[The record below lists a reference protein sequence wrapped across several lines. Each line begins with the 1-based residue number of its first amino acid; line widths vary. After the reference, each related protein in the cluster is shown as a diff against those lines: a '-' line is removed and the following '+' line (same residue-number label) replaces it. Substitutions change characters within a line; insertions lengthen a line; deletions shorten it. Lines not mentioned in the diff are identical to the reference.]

1 MFTGKNYYLEH
12 GNQGVIIIK
21 GTINGDIVGAEDV
34 IVTSTGTCNCN
45 ISAKNLIIDGTVT
58 GNIDVETL
66 VIDAGKLYYDRIK
79 TDQLLISEQGFIAH
93 KSDAK
98 TEKIPENFVI
108 MKIEETTSKY
118 EKVNGKLGVNLR
130 YFKLFTKNSTD
141 NELAID
147 KHSEVQEQNEV
158 IEEMEPNIVYEKSND
173 GSFFQEFYSSF

>member
-1 MFTGKNYYLEH
+1 MDYSRC
-12 GNQGVIIIK
+12 I
-21 GTINGDIVGAEDV
+21 TINCDIVGAEDV

-108 MKIEETTSKY
+108 MKIEETTS
-118 EKVNGKLGVNLR
+118 
-130 YFKLFTKNSTD
+130 
-141 NELAID
+141 
-147 KHSEVQEQNEV
+147 
-158 IEEMEPNIVYEKSND
+158 
-173 GSFFQEFYSSF
+173 